1 MAMSSLWKTS
11 GTVGFWGRSAFTA
24 DSGMALVLAASIIG
38 AMALAVLADGQM
50 FAQSISATKPPS
62 SRHNLPITK
71 FYDAPTPLPP
81 GKPGTL
87 IRSEPSDEYDLSA
100 DFSATRILYHS
111 RSGSGVDVAAS
122 GVVLIPEGR
131 PPAGGWPVIA
141 WAHGFIGAA
150 RSCAPSLMPNLGSGP
165 FLSMYI
171 TQGYAVVAADYAGL
185 GTNVRNAVMD
195 IPSNAAD
202 VINSIAAARAAAPQ
216 LGPKWV
222 ALGRSEG
229 GWAVVAAA
237 EMESEMRDANFLGS
251 VAIGGIADLKQI
263 YEGLAKE
270 ERSYKESSGAK
281 LVLLAYAIK
290 SVYPQFQASDILT
303 EKGMALYGQVDK
315 DCAGPAA
322 EAASAPQ
329 VLKQDWERNQFVPQF
344 FERNRIG
351 TKPASAPLL
360 LLSSEGDQM
369 VPKAL
374 NAATVARLCKQKA
387 RVQFYEYRDPELG
400 VLGDSV
406 RDQLAWIQDRFAGK
420 AAPSSCQ
427 YLSGSLY
434 QSSHKSSV

>member
-1 MAMSSLWKTS
+1 MSRLRITREAEDS
-11 GTVGFWGRSAFTA
+11 GWRSAFRV
-24 DSGMALVLAASIIG
+24 DSAPLALVLAASIIG
-38 AMALAVLADGQM
+38 AVALAVLADGRM
-50 FAQSISATKPPS
+50 FAQSISATKPHS
-62 SRHNLPITK
+62 SRHTLQITK

-87 IRSEPSDEYDLSA
+87 IRFEQADEYDLSA
-100 DFSATRILYHS
+100 EFSATRILYHS
-111 RSGSGVDVAAS
+111 RSGSGEHVAAS
-122 GVVLIPEGR
+122 GVVLIPDGK

-150 RSCAPSLMPNLGSGP
+150 RICAPSLMRNLGSGP
-165 FLSMYI
+165 FLSMYLS
-171 TQGYAVVAADYAGL
+171 QGYAVVATDYAGL
-185 GTNVRNAVMD
+185 GTNFRNAVMD

-202 VINSIAAARAAAPQ
+202 LINSVAAARAAAPQ

-237 EMESEMRDANFLGS
+237 EMESEMRDPNFLGS
-251 VAIGGIADLKQI
+251 VAIGGIADLKEI
-263 YEGLAKE
+263 FEGVVKE
-270 ERSYKESSGAK
+270 ERSSKESSEAK

-290 SVYPQFQASDILT
+290 SVYSQFQASEILT

-315 DCAGPAA
+315 DCAGPTT

-329 VLKQDWERNQFVPQF
+329 VLKQDWERNQFVQQF

-351 TKPASAPLL
+351 TKPAPAPLL

-374 NAATVARLCKQKA
+374 NAATVARLCKQRV
-387 RVQFYEYRDPELG
+387 RVQSFEYRGPELG

-406 RDQLAWIQDRFAGK
+406 RDQIAWIQDRFAGK
-420 AAPSSCQ
+420 PAPSSCR
-427 YLSGSLY
+427 
-434 QSSHKSSV
+434 